1 MPLTPDRFAA
11 ATRWFQDHIAAN
23 HRVPELLA
31 DFPEATP
38 EDGYRLQL
46 AQIDQRV
53 AKGER
58 IIGYKVALT
67 SKPMQAFFGVNE
79 PCAGVLTSN
88 GLVTSGRVSVGNWVQ
103 ANVEPEI
110 AFLLRKPLEGPHV
123 TVFDVMNATEGVLAA
138 LEIGHLRAGV
148 EKRSMATFVG
158 LNTLNAGVVLGDR
171 LVDARGLDLRLEGM
185 CLEIDGEPAGS
196 GCGVEALGDPRAVVV
211 WIANHFARYE
221 RRLEA
226 GTFIITGSLVQGPLM
241 QPGWTVR
248 ARYTN
253 LGEVGVRFVE

>member
-11 ATRWFQDHIAAN
+11 AQRWFQDHIAAN
-23 HRVPELLA
+23 HKVPELLT
-31 DFPEATP
+31 DFPEATAD
-38 EDGYRLQL
+38 DGYRLQL
-46 AQIDQRV
+46 AQIGQRL
-53 AKGER
+53 AGGEH
-58 IIGYKVALT
+58 IVGYKVALS

-88 GLVTSGRVSVGNWVQ
+88 GLITTGQVSVGNWVQ

-110 AFLLRKPLEGPHV
+110 AFLLGKPLEGPHV
-123 TVFDVMNATEGVLAA
+123 TVLDVMTATEGVMAA
-138 LEIGHLRAGV
+138 LEIGHLRTGV

-171 LVDARGLDLRLEGM
+171 VVEPRGLDLRLEGM
-185 CLEIDGEPAGS
+185 YLEIDGEPAGS
-196 GCGVEALGDPRAVVV
+196 GCGVEALGDPRAVVA
-211 WIANHFARYE
+211 WIANLFARFE

-241 QPGWTVR
+241 KPGKAVR

-253 LGEVGVRFVE
+253 LGEVGVRFTE